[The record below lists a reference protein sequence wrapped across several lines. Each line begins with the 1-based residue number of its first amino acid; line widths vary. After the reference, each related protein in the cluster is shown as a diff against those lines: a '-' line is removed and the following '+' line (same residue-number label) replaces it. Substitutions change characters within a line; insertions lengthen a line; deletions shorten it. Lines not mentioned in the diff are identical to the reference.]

1 MIEGQIIEFFWL
13 MSSLVLFG
21 YAILS
26 KFKWKENVH
35 QNRKIR
41 MNSYKSQNLPRN
53 QFVIEEAEEQ
63 QQCKSEEDLSQQQQQ
78 QLECK
83 NQSIAQLIRP
93 KVNYLINVHLLLS
106 SVAIINI
113 LNGGDNI
120 FLLVMVILYLISTIV
135 IVAKL
140 RMKWLFIPQ
149 LMILAMMINYL
160 IVI

>member
-1 MIEGQIIEFFWL
+1 MIAGQIIEFFWL
-13 MSSLVLFG
+13 ISSLVLFG
-21 YAILS
+21 YAVLS
-26 KFKWKENVH
+26 KFRWKENVH
-35 QNRKIR
+35 QNRKTR

-63 QQCKSEEDLSQQQQQ
+63 QQCKSEEDLPQQQQQ
-78 QLECK
+78 QE
-83 NQSIAQLIRP
+83 NQSIAQIIRP
-93 KVNYLINVHLLLS
+93 KVNYLINVHFLLS

-135 IVAKL
+135 IVAKFS
-140 RMKWLFIPQ
+140 MKWLFIPQ

>member
-1 MIEGQIIEFFWL
+1 MIAGKIIEFFWL
-13 MSSLVLFG
+13 MCSLVLFG
-21 YAILS
+21 YGILQ
-26 KFKWKENVH
+26 KFRWKKNVY
-35 QNRKIR
+35 QNRKTR
-41 MNSYKSQNLPRN
+41 MNSYKQQNLPRN
-53 QFVIEEAEEQ
+53 QFVIEEAEEH
-63 QQCKSEEDLSQQQQQ
+63 QQCKSEEDIPQQQQQ
-78 QLECK
+78 DD

-93 KVNYLINVHLLLS
+93 KVNYLINVHFLLS

-120 FLLVMVILYLISTIV
+120 FLLVMVILYLISNMV
-135 IVAKL
+135 IIAKL

>member
-1 MIEGQIIEFFWL
+1 MIAGQIIEFFWL

-21 YAILS
+21 YAVLS
-26 KFKWKENVH
+26 KFRWKENVH
-35 QNRKIR
+35 QNKKIR

-63 QQCKSEEDLSQQQQQ
+63 QQCKSEEDIPQQQQQ
-78 QLECK
+78 NE
-83 NQSIAQLIRP
+83 NQSIAQIIRP
-93 KVNYLINVHLLLS
+93 KVNYLINVHFLLS

>member
-1 MIEGQIIEFFWL
+1 MIAGQIIEFFWL

-21 YAILS
+21 YAVLS
-26 KFKWKENVH
+26 KFRWKENVH
-35 QNRKIR
+35 QSRKTR

-63 QQCKSEEDLSQQQQQ
+63 QQCKSEEDLPQQQQQ
-78 QLECK
+78 QE
-83 NQSIAQLIRP
+83 NQSIAQIIRP
-93 KVNYLINVHLLLS
+93 KVNYLINVHFLLS

-120 FLLVMVILYLISTIV
+120 FLLVMVILYLVSTIM
-135 IVAKL
+135 IVAKFS
-140 RMKWLFIPQ
+140 MKWLFIPQ